1 MSGHSK
7 WANIKRKKEATD
19 AKKGAIFTKL
29 GKEITVA
36 VKTGGSGDP
45 NINSKLKDVIS
56 KAKANNMP
64 NDNINRCIQKALG
77 DSNSTNYEEIT
88 YEGFGPCG
96 IAVIVEAM
104 TDNKNRAAADIRCI
118 FSKSGGNLGQT
129 GSVSYMFSKKGYIL
143 IEKTENVSEDEIMMA
158 ALEAGAEDFVAE
170 DEYFEVYTLPDGI
183 NSGISFKDAL
193 ENMGLNI
200 LEADVRQIA
209 SMKKEL
215 SEEEEVKV
223 QNFLDKLDDN
233 EDVQNVWHNADV

>member
-19 AKKGAIFTKL
+19 AKKGAIFTKI

-36 VKTGGSGDP
+36 VKMGGSGDP

-77 DSNSTNYEEIT
+77 DGNTANYENIV

-129 GSVSYMFSKKGYIL
+129 GSVSYMFNKKGYIL
-143 IEKTENVSEDEIMMA
+143 IEKNNSISEDDLM
-158 ALEAGAEDFVAE
+158 LEVLDAGAEDFVSEEEYVEIYTAPE
-170 DEYFEVYTLPDGI
+170 DFSKV
-183 NSGISFKDAL
+183 KDVV
-193 ENMGLNI
+193 ESKNLNI

-209 SMKKEL
+209 TIKKEL
-215 SEEEEVKV
+215 NEEEEQKV

-233 EDVQNVWHNADV
+233 EDVQNVWHNADI

>member
-36 VKTGGSGDP
+36 VKMGGSGDP

-77 DSNSTNYEEIT
+77 DGNTANYEDIV

-118 FSKSGGNLGQT
+118 FSKSGGTLGQT
-129 GSVSYMFSKKGYIL
+129 GSVSYMFNKKGYIL
-143 IEKTENVSEDEIMMA
+143 IEKNDSVSEDDLM
-158 ALEAGAEDFVAE
+158 LEVLDAGAEDFVSE
-170 DEYFEVYTLPDGI
+170 DEYIEIYTAPEDF
-183 NSGISFKDAL
+183 SKVKDVVEAKNL
-193 ENMGLNI
+193 TI

-209 SMKKEL
+209 TMKKEL
-215 SEEEEVKV
+215 SEEEEEKV

-233 EDVQNVWHNADV
+233 EDVQNVWHNADM

>member
-19 AKKGAIFTKL
+19 AKKGAIFTKI

-36 VKTGGSGDP
+36 VKMGGSGDP
-45 NINSKLKDVIS
+45 SINSKLKDVIS

-77 DSNSTNYEEIT
+77 DGNTDNYEEIV

-96 IAVIVEAM
+96 VSVIVEAM

-129 GSVSYMFSKKGYIL
+129 GSVSYMFNKKGYL
-143 IEKTENVSEDEIMMA
+143 LLEKTDSISEDDLMMEV
-158 ALEAGAEDFVAE
+158 LEAGAEDFVTE
-170 DEYFEVYTLPDGI
+170 DEYIEIYTAPEDF
-183 NSGISFKDAL
+183 SKVKDVV
-193 ENMGLNI
+193 ENKQLNI
-200 LEADVRQIA
+200 LEADIRQIA
-209 SMKKEL
+209 TIKKEL
-215 SEEEEVKV
+215 NEEEEQKV
-223 QNFLDKLDDN
+223 QNFLDKLEDN
-233 EDVQNVWHNADV
+233 EDVQNVWHNADI